1 MSWCVVLPSSFTHC
15 LYFDKCPMGLSK
27 YGTTRR
33 NIQWYHTPK
42 HLLGYMYFL
51 LVEFMISD
59 LTSQGR
65 TKTTSFCS
73 NCSGEGLMLKMSA
86 FKLQSLWW
94 GVTLETSAFKLQLL
108 W

>member
-15 LYFDKCPMGLSK
+15 LYLTCPMGLSK
-27 YGTTRR
+27 YSTTRR

-65 TKTTSFCS
+65 TKTSSSCS
-73 NCSGEGLMLKMSA
+73 NCSGEGLMLKMLA
-86 FKLQSLWW
+86 FNLQSLWW
-94 GVTLETSAFKLQLL
+94 RDNAQNVSF
-108 W
+108 